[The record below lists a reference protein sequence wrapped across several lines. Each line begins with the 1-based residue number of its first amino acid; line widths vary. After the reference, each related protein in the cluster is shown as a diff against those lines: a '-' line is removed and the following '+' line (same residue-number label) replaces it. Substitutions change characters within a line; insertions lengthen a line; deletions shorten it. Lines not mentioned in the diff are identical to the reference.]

1 MTNTPKKKPT
11 PGTEILQ
18 EAHKIVNQDRQ
29 NTYGHP
35 KDDYTKVTNIY
46 QTLTGHQLTLT
57 DALLF
62 MVSVKLARLK
72 TNLDQGQLHHDTLLD
87 TIGYLTCINMIHH
100 HTESTPNDNPKKETN
115 NRTRNQTNRKRNT
128 KNKPRNQKTPKRNST
143 TRQTTQTKQ
152 QTRVR

>member
-1 MTNTPKKKPT
+1 MTTTPKNKPT

-18 EAHKIVNQDRQ
+18 EAHEIVNQDRQ

-35 KDDYTKVTNIY
+35 KDDYTKVTNIFE
-46 QTLTGHQLTLT
+46 TLTGHKLTLN

-72 TNLDQGQLHHDTLLD
+72 TNLEQGQLHHDTLLD

-100 HTESTPNDNPKKETN
+100 HTENTTNDTKTKTNPRPT
-115 NRTRNQTNRKRNT
+115 NRT
-128 KNKPRNQKTPKRNST
+128 TPKRNNTTPKRKPT
-143 TRQTTQTKQ
+143 TRKTTQH
-152 QTRVR
+152 TRLR

>member
-1 MTNTPKKKPT
+1 MTATPKNKPT

-18 EAHKIVNQDRQ
+18 EAYKIVNQDRQ

-35 KDDYTKVTNIY
+35 KDDYTKVTNIFE
-46 QTLTGHQLTLT
+46 TLTGHQLTLT

-72 TNLDQGQLHHDTLLD
+72 TNLDQGHLHHDTLLD

-100 HTESTPNDNPKKETN
+100 HTESTTNDTNPKTKHRPTK
-115 NRTRNQTNRKRNT
+115 QTTTKRNKT
-128 KNKPRNQKTPKRNST
+128 TPKRNHT
-143 TRQTTQTKQ
+143 TRTTTQTPKKVDKNPK
-152 QTRVR
+152 TH

>member
-1 MTNTPKKKPT
+1 MTNTNKKQPT

-18 EAHKIVNQDRQ
+18 HAHKIVNQDRQ

-35 KDDYTKVTNIY
+35 KDDYTKVINIY
-46 QTLTGHQLTLT
+46 KTLTGHQLTLN

-72 TNLDQGQLHHDTLLD
+72 TNLDQGKLHYDTLLD
-87 TIGYLTCINMIHH
+87 TIGYLTCINMIHN
-100 HTESTPNDNPKKETN
+100 HTESTTNDTPKKPRPT
-115 NRTRNQTNRKRNT
+115 NQTTRKRNT
-128 KNKPRNQKTPKRNST
+128 TTPKRNPT
-143 TRQTTQTKQ
+143 TRKTKQTQ

>member
-1 MTNTPKKKPT
+1 MTTTPKNEPT

-18 EAHKIVNQDRQ
+18 EAYKIVNQDRQ

-35 KDDYTKVTNIY
+35 KDDYTKVTNIFE
-46 QTLTGHQLTLT
+46 TLTNKKLTLT
-57 DALLF
+57 EALLF

-87 TIGYLTCINMIHH
+87 TIGYLTCINMIHQ
-100 HTESTPNDNPKKETN
+100 TESTNHDNPKTQN
-115 NRTRNQTNRKRNT
+115 LDRPTNQTTRKRNSAT
-128 KNKPRNQKTPKRNST
+128 RKRKPT
-143 TRQTTQTKQ
+143 TRKTTQTQ